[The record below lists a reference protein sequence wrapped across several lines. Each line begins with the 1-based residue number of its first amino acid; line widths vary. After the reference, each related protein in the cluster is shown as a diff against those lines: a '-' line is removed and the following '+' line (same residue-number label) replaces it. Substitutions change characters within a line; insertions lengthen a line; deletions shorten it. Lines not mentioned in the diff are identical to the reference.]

1 MAQEAVM
8 ATIAEVTNQSAAS
21 TAEAPELPNFIHLLH
36 LSFKGNPVIDF
47 LYTYV
52 DQFFVILAV
61 CLIALFF
68 SQACKRRSIIPG
80 RLQMVAEMVVEGL
93 FGLVSGMLGEKE
105 GRRYLPFLG
114 SLFIFIITMNFLGL
128 FPFLKSPTSSFYTT
142 APLAVCVFIV
152 VQCTAI
158 FRLGPKKYL
167 FHLMGEPDNPIG
179 WIMVI
184 LLFPIH
190 VMEEFIKPVSLSCRL
205 FGNLKGEDTLLGV
218 ALMMGI
224 FCMAGIDYLIH
235 LPISPYIGLPLHLPF
250 MFLAIITSTI
260 QALVFT
266 LLSTVYIMMVLPH
279 EEHEHEGH

>member
-8 ATIAEVTNQSAAS
+8 ATIAEVTNQHAAS
-21 TAEAPELPNFIHLLH
+21 AAEAPELPNFIHLLH
-36 LSFKGNPVIDF
+36 LSFKGNPVVDF
-47 LYTYV
+47 LYTYA

-61 CLIALFF
+61 FLIALFF
-68 SQACKRRSIIPG
+68 NLACNKRALIPG
-80 RLQMVAEMVVEGL
+80 RLQTVAEMLIESL
-93 FGLVSGMLGEKE
+93 YGLVTGMLGEKE
-105 GRRYLPFLG
+105 GRRFFPFLG
-114 SLFIFIITMNFLGL
+114 SIFIFILTMNFLGL

-152 VQCTAI
+152 VQSTAI
-158 FRLGPKKYL
+158 FCLGPKKYL
-167 FHLMGEPDNPIG
+167 FHLMGEPTDLKG
-179 WIMVI
+179 WVMVI

-190 VMEEFIKPVSLSCRL
+190 VMGEFIKPVSLSCRL

-224 FCMAGIDYLIH
+224 FCMMGMDYLTK
-235 LPISPYIGLPLHLPF
+235 LPISSYIGLPLHLPF

-266 LLSTVYIMMVLPH
+266 LLSTVYVLLVLPH
-279 EEHEHEGH
+279 EEHEAESH